1 MPFTLENPAN
11 SHFWAAFASFA
22 RADARSPWHAHA
34 HTTFQVTFDH
44 CMYGGSRP
52 KSTRLLTNCPTMA
65 DLTARCDRSH
75 DHEPWG
81 ASFGSSGWVF
91 ATHKEASYP
100 VGLAEALAEHFKTHA
115 LSRQAVFPPRPIE
128 EQHAALAVQGLQS
141 RKSAALLS
149 EFAYVTSVPRSQV
162 DPARMR
168 ELTAP
173 MIGVR
178 TGGPLSAPV
187 ASADLQLP
195 LSSGLPSASAAEFDP
210 KSSPNAPRPGV
221 GRSSG
226 SVLQPPAG
234 LDQQAST
241 SLAQS
246 AECLPAAC
254 ANEFDPMSL
263 HNAPRPGVD
272 KSSCV
277 LQSLAGIDQQ
287 ATPSDLA
294 QPFVE
299 GSGKV
304 RVGVYRTPEAWVTE
318 ALQLPHPMDSYN
330 PLQEAT

>member
-100 VGLAEALAEHFKTHA
+100 VGLAEALAERFKTHA

-173 MIGVR
+173 MIGGKN
-178 TGGPLSAPV
+178 GGPSV
-187 ASADLQLP
+187 
-195 LSSGLPSASAAEFDP
+195 SS
-210 KSSPNAPRPGV
+210 R
-221 GRSSG
+221 
-226 SVLQPPAG
+226 
-234 LDQQAST
+234 
-241 SLAQS
+241 
-246 AECLPAAC
+246 
-254 ANEFDPMSL
+254 
-263 HNAPRPGVD
+263 
-272 KSSCV
+272 
-277 LQSLAGIDQQ
+277 
-287 ATPSDLA
+287 
-294 QPFVE
+294 
-299 GSGKV
+299 GKC
-304 RVGVYRTPEAWVTE
+304 
-318 ALQLPHPMDSYN
+318 
-330 PLQEAT
+330 